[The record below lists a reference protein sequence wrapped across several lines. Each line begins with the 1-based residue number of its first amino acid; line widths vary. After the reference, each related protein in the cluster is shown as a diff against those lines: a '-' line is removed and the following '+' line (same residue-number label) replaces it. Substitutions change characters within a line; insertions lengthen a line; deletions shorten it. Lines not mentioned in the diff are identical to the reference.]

1 MEVTSLREPKMADR
15 VATVLRRMFI
25 RGEITE
31 GTMLPPESELM
42 ERFGVSRPTLR
53 EAFRV
58 LESESLIQVQRG
70 VRGGARVTRP
80 RRETLARYAGLIL
93 EYEGVTVKDV
103 YDARVTLEVP
113 MVEQLAKDRNPKV
126 IAELEQ
132 IVERESQLNPGSD
145 AVDQLTD
152 FHAAIARLS
161 GNATLQIVSDMLHH
175 IIEKANRSLQPTKG
189 DPRRAGGPPLGEDP
203 PDGAG
208 HDQGRRRREGRRAL
222 EASSPKGRGVRPVGL
237 RIVHCRRPSR
247 MTEARQSRHIERARS
262 RNARLDSGSV
272 RHLLRRV
279 APGRSRCRADAC
291 RWRGFAIPSPER
303 RRSDRWPSWSTR
315 RPASSTTIVGAPAS
329 GRCRASCRWTSASTA
344 SGTSTA
350 PCWPPRTHL
359 GRWARHRW
367 GSAR

>member
-58 LESESLIQVQRG
+58 LESESLIQVHRG

-93 EYEGVTVKDV
+93 EYEGVKVKDV

-126 IAELEQ
+126 IAELER
-132 IVERESQLNPGSD
+132 IVERESQLKPGSE
-145 AVDQLTD
+145 AVVDQLTD

-161 GNATLQIVSDMLHH
+161 GNSTLQIVSDMLHH

-189 DPRRAGGPPLGEDP
+189 TRAEQAVRRSAKTHRMVLDMIKDGDAEKAGELW
-203 PDGAG
+203 
-208 HDQGRRRREGRRAL
+208 
-222 EASSPKGRGVRPVGL
+222 K
-237 RIVHCRRPSR
+237 
-247 MTEARQSRHIERARS
+247 
-262 RNARLDSGSV
+262 
-272 RHLLRRV
+272 RHLQKAEEFVLTG
-279 APGRSRCRADAC
+279 A
-291 RWRGFAIPSPER
+291 EL
-303 RRSDRWPSWSTR
+303 ST
-315 RPASSTTIVGAPAS
+315 VVD
-329 GRCRASCRWTSASTA
+329 
-344 SGTSTA
+344 
-350 PCWPPRTHL
+350 L
-359 GRWARHRW
+359 LE
-367 GSAR
+367 